1 MTLYIKGLAVP
12 TSLALSKEE
21 LDKLKQRILQS
32 NMKRVQP
39 KSTYEALRVSDG
51 AIQLI
56 IYKSGKVVHNDS
68 PDSRKLLDDVLSAEM
83 AYDYLIGTDEVG
95 KGEWYGPLVVACVA
109 LRPKQIVDIR
119 GLGVRDSK
127 ELERSRLMK
136 LAQELS
142 RISFTRDLLTLMPEK
157 YNQLYKEFSF
167 EKKTLNDLLA
177 WAHASVIRRVLAELG
192 ERRVKILIDKF
203 DVEKTELRLLTT
215 AHVSDRTPNV
225 EIIQTASGDTEIP
238 VSVASILA
246 KNEFEG
252 RVAELERKF
261 GVRLRGAKPDT
272 VSREILPYVAKTH
285 FKNVAAVD

>member
-1 MTLYIKGLAVP
+1 LYIKGLALP
-12 TSLALSKEE
+12 ASLALSKKE
-21 LDKLKQRILQS
+21 LDKLKERILRS
-32 NMKRVQP
+32 KMKRIQP
-39 KSTYEALRVSDG
+39 KSAHEALRVSDG
-51 AIQLI
+51 EIQLI
-56 IYKSGKVVHNDS
+56 VYKSGKVVHNDS
-68 PDSRKLLDDVLSAEM
+68 TESRNLLDEVLSVEL

-109 LRPKQIVDIR
+109 LQPKQIADMR

-127 ELERSRLMK
+127 ELERSRLMN
-136 LAQELS
+136 LAYQLS
-142 RISFTRDLLTLMPEK
+142 RISFAKDLLTLMPEK

-215 AHVSDRTPNV
+215 AHVSGRTPNM
-225 EIIQTASGDTEIP
+225 EIVQTASGDTEIP

-246 KNEFEG
+246 KNEFEE
-252 RVAELERKF
+252 RVAELERRF
-261 GVRLRGAKPDT
+261 GVRLRGTKPT
-272 VSREILPYVAKTH
+272 AVSKEILPYVAKTH
-285 FKNVAAVD
+285 FKNVAAALA